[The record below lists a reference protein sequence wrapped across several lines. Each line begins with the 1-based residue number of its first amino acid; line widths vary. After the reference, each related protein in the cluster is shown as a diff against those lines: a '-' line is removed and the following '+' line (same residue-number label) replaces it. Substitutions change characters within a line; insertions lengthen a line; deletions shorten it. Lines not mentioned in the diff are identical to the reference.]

1 MYRAAIEYYTE
12 LIQKFEEWIKYLKNG
27 GNSNLVESFLER
39 ENIRGAEDINY
50 NTRPSSNRITNLKV
64 TQTFIEEEDGKPKEV
79 EKVQQI
85 KAFTIHSTLIGLD
98 NEEGG
103 KDAVKTDRVKAIE
116 KYYELIEA
124 IKEAQRRQEEAQRRQ
139 EEAQR
144 RQEEVQREHIEL
156 LKPYLNKLIDNPSYR
171 GWCKLKD
178 GIYIWDKCRGGKT
191 NLAIFLIVIYREIK
205 HTNIP
210 AKFLGGY
217 FGIKNI
223 SQIVNQIDR
232 EDKRVND
239 LKGYLKKD

>member
-1 MYRAAIEYYTE
+1 MYKPIEYYTE

-27 GNSNLVESFLER
+27 GNPNLVERLLER
-39 ENIRGAEDINY
+39 EGIYSADYIDYKLAYNPVIMGLSVTTDED
-50 NTRPSSNRITNLKV
+50 TEITFRRK
-64 TQTFIEEEDGKPKEV
+64 
-79 EKVQQI
+79 
-85 KAFTIHSTLIGLD
+85 TID
-98 NEEGG
+98 
-103 KDAVKTDRVKAIE
+103 
-116 KYYELIEA
+116 KYCELIDT
-124 IKEAQRRQEEAQRRQ
+124 IKEYKEEAQREQEKQKIQEEAQNDK
-139 EEAQR
+139 E
-144 RQEEVQREHIEL
+144 IEFI
-156 LKPYLNKLIDNPSYR
+156 KPYLNKLIDSPSYR

-223 SQIVNQIDR
+223 SQIVNQIDS